1 MAQLCPLFPELSEAA
16 IKVSSGAVTVLR
28 LSRGRSAFKVTQ
40 VILTGFS
47 FPWAIHLR
55 SWCSS

>member
-1 MAQLCPLFPELSEAA
+1 MAQLSPFLPELSEAA
-16 IKVSSGAVTVLR
+16 IEVSSGAVTVLR
-28 LSRGRSAFKVTQ
+28 LSRGRSAFKLIQ

-47 FPWAIHLR
+47 FPWVIHLR

>member
-1 MAQLCPLFPELSEAA
+1 MAQLSPLFPELSEAA
-16 IKVSSGAVTVLR
+16 IEVSSGAVTFFR

-40 VILTGFS
+40 VILIGFS